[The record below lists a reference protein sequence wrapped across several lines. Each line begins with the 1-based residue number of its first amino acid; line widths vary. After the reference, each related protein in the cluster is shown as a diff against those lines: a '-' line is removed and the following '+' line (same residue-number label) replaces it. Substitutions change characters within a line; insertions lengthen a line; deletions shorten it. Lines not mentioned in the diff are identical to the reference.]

1 MKGELNMTIE
11 EAYNQLQERFAT
23 FETGDDWKR
32 FLAFSARFRQYSLC
46 NTVLIYQQ
54 RPTASFVAG
63 FNKWK
68 EMNRYV
74 RKGEKGIHIF
84 APIIRKV
91 PDEKD
96 PDVSRERLTGFKLA
110 SVFDLSQT
118 EGEEMPIP
126 VSIKG
131 LEDQEGADL
140 LRERILAAVRNE
152 VPVSFTTLPLGFHG
166 FYDIKTGSISL
177 SNGDSALQNVKTL
190 FHELAHHFHETAFPG
205 EETAE
210 QKEFIAESAAFIAC
224 SAMGI
229 DSSEYSIPY
238 IKSWLDDFAAF
249 SKMRAKIEK
258 IASKLLSLTEEI
270 AVAS

>member
-1 MKGELNMTIE
+1 MTIE
-11 EAYNQLQERFAT
+11 EAYNQLQERFRS

-91 PDEKD
+91 SDEKD
-96 PDVSRERLTGFKLA
+96 PEVSRERLTGFKLT
-110 SVFDLSQT
+110 SIFDLSQT
-118 EGEEMPIP
+118 EGEEVPIP

-131 LEDQEGADL
+131 LEDQEGADA
-140 LRERILAAVRNE
+140 LRERLLAAVQD
-152 VPVSFTTLPLGFHG
+152 VIPVSFVPLPLGFHG
-166 FYDIKTGSISL
+166 FYDIKARSIAL
-177 SNGDSALQNVKTL
+177 SNGDTALQNVKTL
-190 FHELAHHFHETAFPG
+190 FHELAHHLHETTFPG
-205 EETAE
+205 DETKD

-229 DSSEYSIPY
+229 DSTEYTIPY
-238 IKSWLDDFAAF
+238 LKTWLNDFSAF
-249 SKMRAKIEK
+249 SKMRSKIEK
-258 IASKLLSLTEEI
+258 ISSKLLSLTEEKSI
-270 AVAS
+270 AS

>member
-1 MKGELNMTIE
+1 MTIE
-11 EAYNQLQERFAT
+11 EAYDQLQERFLS
-23 FETGDDWKR
+23 FETSEDWKR

-63 FNKWK
+63 FNRWK

-96 PDVSRERLTGFKLA
+96 PEVSRERLAGFKLT
-110 SVFDLSQT
+110 SIFDLSQT
-118 EGEEMPIP
+118 EGEEVPIP

-131 LEDQEGADL
+131 LEDREGADR
-140 LRERILAAVRNE
+140 LRERLLAAVQKE
-152 VPVSFTTLPLGFHG
+152 VPVSFTTLPFGSHG
-166 FYDIKTGSISL
+166 FYDIKTRSIAL
-177 SNGDSALQNVKTL
+177 SNGDTALQNVKTL
-190 FHELAHHFHETAFPG
+190 FHELAHYIHETVYPG
-205 EETAE
+205 DESKE

-224 SAMGI
+224 SALGI
-229 DSSEYSIPY
+229 DSTEYSIPY
-238 IKSWLDDFAAF
+238 LKTWLDDFAAF
-249 SKMRAKIEK
+249 SKMRSKIEK

>member
-1 MKGELNMTIE
+1 MTIE
-11 EAYNQLQERFAT
+11 EAYNQLQERFRS
-23 FETGDDWKR
+23 FETSEDWKR

-54 RPTASFVAG
+54 MPNASFVAG

-68 EMNRYV
+68 DMNRHV
-74 RKGEKGIHIF
+74 RKGEKAIHIF
-84 APIIRKV
+84 APIVRKV
-91 PDEKD
+91 TDEKD
-96 PDVSRERLTGFKLA
+96 PEVSRERLTGFKLT

-118 EGEEMPIP
+118 EGEDLPIP

-152 VPVSFTTLPLGFHG
+152 VPVSFVPLPLGYHG
-166 FYDIKTGSISL
+166 FYDMKTRSISL
-177 SNGDSALQNVKTL
+177 SNGDTALQNVKTL
-190 FHELAHHFHETAFPG
+190 FHELAHHLHETTFPG
-205 EETAE
+205 EETKE

-229 DSSEYSIPY
+229 DSADYSIPY
-238 IKSWLDDFAAF
+238 IKSWLDDFAVF

-258 IASKLLSLTEEI
+258 ISNKLLSFSEEI

>member
-1 MKGELNMTIE
+1 MTIE
-11 EAYNQLQERFAT
+11 EAYTQLQERFAT
-23 FETGDDWKR
+23 FETGDDWKQ

-96 PDVSRERLTGFKLA
+96 PEVSRERLTGFKLT
-110 SVFDLSQT
+110 SIFDLSQT
-118 EGEEMPIP
+118 EGEEVPIP

-140 LRERILAAVRNE
+140 VRERLLAAVRNV
-152 VPVSFTTLPLGFHG
+152 VPVSFTTLSLGFHG
-166 FYDIKTGSISL
+166 FYDVKARSISL

-190 FHELAHHFHETAFPG
+190 FHELAHYIHETGFPG
-205 EETAE
+205 EETKE

-224 SAMGI
+224 SALGI

-258 IASKLLSLTEEI
+258 ISNKLLSFSEEI

>member
-11 EAYNQLQERFAT
+11 EAYNQLQDRFLS
-23 FETGDDWKR
+23 FENGEDWKQ

-54 RPTASFVAG
+54 RPT
-63 FNKWK
+63 
-68 EMNRYV
+68 
-74 RKGEKGIHIF
+74 
-84 APIIRKV
+84 
-91 PDEKD
+91 
-96 PDVSRERLTGFKLA
+96 GFKLT

-118 EGEEMPIP
+118 EGEEVPIP

-131 LEDQEGADL
+131 LEDREGADL
-140 LRERILAAVRNE
+140 LREKMLAAVRKE
-152 VPVSFTTLPLGFHG
+152 VPVSYTTLPLGFHG
-166 FYDIKTGSISL
+166 FYDIKTRSISL

-190 FHELAHHFHETAFPG
+190 FHELAHHLHETTFPG
-205 EETAE
+205 DETTD

-224 SAMGI
+224 SALGI

-258 IASKLLSLTEEI
+258 ISSKLLSLTEEI
-270 AVAS
+270 AIAS

>member
-1 MKGELNMTIE
+1 MTIE

-23 FETGDDWKR
+23 FETGEDWKR

-63 FNKWK
+63 FNRWK
-68 EMNRYV
+68 DMNRYV
-74 RKGEKGIHIF
+74 RKGEKAIHIF

-96 PDVSRERLTGFKLA
+96 PEVSRERLAGFKLT

-118 EGEEMPIP
+118 EGEEVPIP
-126 VSIKG
+126 VSIRG

-140 LRERILAAVRNE
+140 LREKMLAAVQD
-152 VPVSFTTLPLGFHG
+152 VIPVSFVPLPLGFHG
-166 FYDIKTGSISL
+166 FYDIKTRSISL

-224 SAMGI
+224 SALGI

-238 IKSWLDDFAAF
+238 IKSWLDDFSAF
-249 SKMRAKIEK
+249 SKMRSKIEK
-258 IASKLLSLTEEI
+258 ISSKLLSLTEEKSI
-270 AVAS
+270 AS

>member
-1 MKGELNMTIE
+1 MTIE
-11 EAYNQLQERFAT
+11 EAYDQLQERFLS
-23 FETGDDWKR
+23 FETSEDWKR

-63 FNKWK
+63 FNRWK

-96 PDVSRERLTGFKLA
+96 PEVSRERLAGFKLT
-110 SVFDLSQT
+110 SIFDLSQT
-118 EGEEMPIP
+118 EGEEVPIP

-131 LEDQEGADL
+131 LEDREGADR
-140 LRERILAAVRNE
+140 LRERLLAAVRKE
-152 VPVSFTTLPLGFHG
+152 VPVSYTTLPLGFHG
-166 FYDIKTGSISL
+166 FYDIKTRSISL

-190 FHELAHHFHETAFPG
+190 FHELAHHLHETTFPG
-205 EETAE
+205 DETTD

-224 SAMGI
+224 SALGI

-258 IASKLLSLTEEI
+258 ISSKLLSLTEEI
-270 AVAS
+270 AIAS